1 MPDAKF
7 YFLYYTLQAKKNN
20 KFRTNVPGVK
30 WGFGSD
36 ESGFYA
42 GLRYPRPYRGKGF
55 LSFLSGI
62 GRKILP
68 FLSSA
73 GKSLAKQG
81 LRSAK
86 RVGPAILDDILAGK
100 NVKESLKSRL
110 KDEAKTTLSDVMSNI
125 GGNTEGEQSGSGY
138 RKRKRV
144 KRKFALP
151 GQIKRK
157 KIAIAAYRKLILA
170 LKKKQKVRRAGG
182 TKKRRKSLKPIL
194 KKQRKG
200 GNKRRRRSTGGR
212 KKKKVTFNLPGL
224 I

>member
-1 MPDAKF
+1 MPDARF
-7 YFLYYTLQAKKNN
+7 YFLYYSLQAKKSN
-20 KFRTNVPGVK
+20 KFRSNVPGLK
-30 WGFGSD
+30 WGFGSGD

-55 LSFLSGI
+55 LSFLSNV

-86 RVGPAILDDILAGK
+86 RVAPAILDDVLSGK

-110 KDEAKTTLSDVMSNI
+110 KQEAKTTLSDVMSNI
-125 GGNTEGEQSGSGY
+125 GGADTDGEQTGSGY
-138 RKRKRV
+138 RKRKRAIG
-144 KRKFALP
+144 KRKFTLP
-151 GQIKRK
+151 GQNKRK
-157 KIAIAAYRKLILA
+157 KTAIAAYRKLIQA
-170 LKKKQKVRRAGG
+170 LKKKRG
-182 TKKRRKSLKPIL
+182 KKRGRKTAKPIL
-194 KKQRKG
+194 KKKRAG
-200 GNKRRRRSTGGR
+200 RRRGR
-212 KKKKVTFNLPGL
+212 KKKKKVTFNLPGL